1 MNELQ
6 PLLHEYWLKRN
17 NIVTSYDLQYFQS
30 NQWLPVLSF
39 LYINLLIFHLF
50 ICFFSFFFFANCSLT
65 GCRFTFRL
73 LRRQQAKR
81 YLLFLNESVFSLF
94 FLELFIKLK
103 ILPCVLNFNLKE
115 LIGPKNLFSFGA
127 KKSPLRGELFSCKRV
142 ILPEGDTSQTQATFY
157 LVENLRHT
165 WKSFKKYNIWFTAP
179 VF

>member
-1 MNELQ
+1 MNSN
-6 PLLHEYWLKRN
+6 PSCM
-17 NIVTSYDLQYFQS
+17 NIDSKEIILSRHTIFNIFNPINDFQFFHFYTSIYLFFIY
-30 NQWLPVLSF
+30 LSAVF
-39 LYINLLIFHLF
+39 L
-50 ICFFSFFFFANCSLT
+50 FFFFANCSLT

-165 WKSFKKYNIWFTAP
+165 
-179 VF
+179 

>member
-1 MNELQ
+1 MFSIQ
-6 PLLHEYWLKRN
+6 SM
-17 NIVTSYDLQYFQS
+17 TSSSFIFIHQFTYF
-30 NQWLPVLSF
+30 SF
-39 LYINLLIFHLF
+39 F